1 MSSNE
6 ITIKFEKENNASR
19 AYDGDRQ
26 IGECHFTLIEGRWV
40 ISRTDVDL
48 GYEGQGIG
56 RKLIHCV
63 VENARRENIKIF
75 PMCPYA
81 KNVFLKTPEYE
92 DVI

>member
-6 ITIKFEKENNASR
+6 IEIRFEKESNASR
-19 AYDGDRQ
+19 AYDGDKQ

-48 GYEGQGIG
+48 EYEGQGIG

-63 VENARRENIKIF
+63 VEHARMEGIKIF

-81 KNVFLKTPEYE
+81 KNVFLKTPEYG